1 MAQTDRAKL
10 DRLLAKLPSLCDI
23 LRGSLLHRT
32 TFHSQGC
39 SKCASGRG
47 HPQWVLNVNYPG
59 GKNRQIS
66 LRRDQLPQVRLWLR
80 NHRQV
85 KKTLE
90 AICELNQLS
99 LRAASSPRPATRKKG
114 RDSSAPPSTGL
125 RRRFSCR
132 TVGWL
137 VGRLDARWT
146 RFWTMK
152 TSWRSSMRPWSD
164 ATPRAAPAGG
174 WVRRQKSS

>member
-1 MAQTDRAKL
+1 MAQKSQVKL
-10 DRLLAKLPSLCDI
+10 DRLLARLSSLGDI

-66 LRRDQLPQVRLWLR
+66 LRRDQLPQVRLWLKNYR
-80 NHRQV
+80 RV

-90 AICELNQLS
+90 AICELNQVS
-99 LRAASSPRPATRKKG
+99 LRAKSSPGATSRK
-114 RDSSAPPSTGL
+114 
-125 RRRFSCR
+125 
-132 TVGWL
+132 
-137 VGRLDARWT
+137 
-146 RFWTMK
+146 
-152 TSWRSSMRPWSD
+152 RSD
-164 ATPRAAPAGG
+164 
-174 WVRRQKSS
+174 

>member
-10 DRLLAKLPSLCDI
+10 DRLLAKLPSLGDI

-32 TFHSQGC
+32 TFHAQGC
-39 SKCASGRG
+39 SKRASGRG

-66 LRRDQLPQVRLWLR
+66 LRRHQLPQARLRLR

-90 AICELNQLS
+90 AVCKFNRLS
-99 LRAASSPRPATRKKG
+99 LRAGEEELGPGVSVSSIQMNISICQTFFV
-114 RDSSAPPSTGL
+114 TN
-125 RRRFSCR
+125 
-132 TVGWL
+132 V
-137 VGRLDARWT
+137 
-146 RFWTMK
+146 
-152 TSWRSSMRPWSD
+152 
-164 ATPRAAPAGG
+164 
-174 WVRRQKSS
+174 

>member
-1 MAQTDRAKL
+1 MAHKPTKI
-10 DRLLAKLPSLCDI
+10 DRLLARLPSLADL

-66 LRRDQLPQVRLWLR
+66 LRREQLPQVRLWLK
-80 NHRQV
+80 NYRQT

-90 AICELNQLS
+90 AICELNQRS
-99 LRAASSPRPATRKKG
+99 LRTQSAARSASKK
-114 RDSSAPPSTGL
+114 
-125 RRRFSCR
+125 
-132 TVGWL
+132 
-137 VGRLDARWT
+137 
-146 RFWTMK
+146 
-152 TSWRSSMRPWSD
+152 RS
-164 ATPRAAPAGG
+164 
-174 WVRRQKSS
+174 